1 MRAIWKGAV
10 SFGLVNVPVR
20 LYAATEN
27 HDVQFRQ
34 VHRTDGGRIKYQRV
48 CSIDGEQVSFDDIAK
63 GYETPDGDMVIL
75 TDEDFDVVR
84 VTLVLV
90 VLELLM
96 RPVLRLLAGRGSF
109 LLALLLGIGGQL
121 TVTALA
127 LALTLGSAWRTGAR
141 SPSSPARRRS
151 SSRSGDG
158 WSVPAT
164 RHMSSGTPP
173 NCGGATTT

>member
-1 MRAIWKGAV
+1 MAERGIV
-10 SFGLVNVPVR
+10 SFMAKPKVGARQPWWRAAWQVALSVVVAALGIWLGLALVG
-20 LYAATEN
+20 AA
-27 HDVQFRQ
+27 
-34 VHRTDGGRIKYQRV
+34 
-48 CSIDGEQVSFDDIAK
+48 
-63 GYETPDGDMVIL
+63 
-75 TDEDFDVVR
+75 DEVGLFDVVR

-90 VLELLM
+90 VLELRM